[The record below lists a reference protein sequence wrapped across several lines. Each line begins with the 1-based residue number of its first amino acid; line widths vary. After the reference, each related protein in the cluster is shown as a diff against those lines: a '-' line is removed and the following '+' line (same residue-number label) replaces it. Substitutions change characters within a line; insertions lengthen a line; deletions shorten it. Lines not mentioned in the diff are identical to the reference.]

1 FAGTVGVV
9 GLGAAWAD
17 AYLENAVSATLA
29 GKVDAT
35 GEVTVEAKDD
45 SSADAQALGAAAGA
59 AAGGVVVANAA
70 KRSGI
75 NAALAGSAQVFALDG
90 VQVIADS
97 DGAVYAKAQGAA
109 GGLSAAG
116 NAAVAVARDDA
127 RVRAALEANAS
138 LYGGDSILV
147 QATARPQTGAE
158 ALGVAVAGRGAVGA
172 SVADAYAGTQVA
184 ARIEGGVTAEAK
196 DITVLGRSLQPSSG
210 HTAAATATGGTGA
223 LVFGSNATVATAESR
238 NHVFSQVAEGAT
250 LRARGTVMVSAVNE
264 SRQDAYATGV
274 AIAGLSIG
282 ANVATARSDA
292 VTEAVMGGSLEG
304 QRMVRLYDEGQD
316 RYSFVPLAEHDGSVN
331 TDGEGL
337 LYTVDVGG
345 EQRQLVQLYDPELER
360 YYYVTLD
367 SYNSEY

>member
-1 FAGTVGVV
+1 NGADADVTRAAIIGGTIEAGTVEVRAEDRTTTFNLAGAANLAGGGLAAGGGVAATRVYNDVQAVLQAASLQAAGSVTVTARAVDGSGDAAHALAFAGTVGVV

-35 GEVTVEAKDD
+35 GVVTVEAKDD

-97 DGAVYAKAQGAA
+97 DGAVHAQAQGAA

-158 ALGVAVAGRGAVGA
+158 ALGVAVAGGGAVGA

-238 NHVFSQVAEGAT
+238 NHVFSQVA
-250 LRARGTVMVSAVNE
+250 
-264 SRQDAYATGV
+264 
-274 AIAGLSIG
+274 
-282 ANVATARSDA
+282 
-292 VTEAVMGGSLEG
+292 
-304 QRMVRLYDEGQD
+304 
-316 RYSFVPLAEHDGSVN
+316 
-331 TDGEGL
+331 
-337 LYTVDVGG
+337 
-345 EQRQLVQLYDPELER
+345 
-360 YYYVTLD
+360 
-367 SYNSEY
+367 

>member
-1 FAGTVGVV
+1 
-9 GLGAAWAD
+9 
-17 AYLENAVSATLA
+17 
-29 GKVDAT
+29 
-35 GEVTVEAKDD
+35 
-45 SSADAQALGAAAGA
+45 
-59 AAGGVVVANAA
+59 
-70 KRSGI
+70 
-75 NAALAGSAQVFALDG
+75 
-90 VQVIADS
+90 
-97 DGAVYAKAQGAA
+97 
-109 GGLSAAG
+109 
-116 NAAVAVARDDA
+116 VARDDA

-158 ALGVAVAGRGAVGA
+158 ALGVAVAGGGAVGA

-196 DITVLGRSLQPSSG
+196 DITVLGRSLQPSAG

-331 TDGEGL
+331 THGEGL

-367 SYNSEY
+367 SYNSEYPDAEGLQFATARLVVDANGVDRNFAHAVSGSGGVLAGAAATANTRTDSSTRAVLQGAAGMLRAG